1 MITLTKELTPKCDA
15 WMLGCLGYILLYQ
28 KHPFEGTG
36 LLAIV
41 GGSVEFKK
49 ETECKVEGL
58 KGEQFEEV
66 IEILKKL
73 LKVEG

>member
-41 GGSVEFKK
+41 GGAVEFKR
-49 ETECKVEGL
+49 ESEGRVEGL
-58 KGEQFEEV
+58 TGEKFVEV
-66 IEILKKL
+66 T
-73 LKVEG
+73 